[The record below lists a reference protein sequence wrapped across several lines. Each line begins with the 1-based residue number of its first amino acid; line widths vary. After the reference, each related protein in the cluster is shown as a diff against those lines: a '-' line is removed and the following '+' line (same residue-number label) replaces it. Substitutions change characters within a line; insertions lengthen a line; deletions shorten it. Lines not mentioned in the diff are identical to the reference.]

1 MGNIKGNFRNIESL
15 LINRL
20 KSGDHFYTDKPD
32 KDITAAGSVYGVRLI
47 TERLIVINHM
57 TLKTERITKVTLL

>member
-20 KSGDHFYTDKPD
+20 GKGDHFYTDKPD
-32 KDITAAGSVYGVRLI
+32 KDMTAAATVYGVRI
-47 TERLIVINHM
+47 ATERLIVINHI
-57 TLKTERITKVTLL
+57 TLKTERITKVTIL